1 MTEEYIQ
8 IRHNDI
14 MTNINR
20 DKYSENKRDDISF
33 NEKQEKKFIILFL
46 IFIQILSEL
55 SSECKER
62 SNLLYKFFKIYF
74 VEQVKKWTL
83 TVNKMKKKIKYY
95 KELCMTIIQPK
106 SMQKKKIEEI
116 NRFFKRQ
123 NNIKLTAKEHA
134 LKNI

>member
-116 NRFFKRQ
+116 NLILMSKS
-123 NNIKLTAKEHA
+123 LTTG
-134 LKNI
+134 N